1 MEDAAAGRATDLSVL
16 EWACRVVQ
24 RAKLSCD
31 LFFPRGA
38 VMNHTAGEVAE
49 YLRARIHGDAHAAVA
64 GVASPESAKPE
75 DLIYVDSAR
84 QVARAEASAA
94 RCVIATAGTM
104 VAGKT
109 VLEVEN
115 SKLAFAKAAA
125 WLLPSPPLR
134 PEIHPTA
141 IVAATARLAP
151 NIRVGPYAVI
161 EDEVEIGTGTAVDA
175 FCFLGR
181 GARVGQDCRL
191 HPRVTLYAGARL
203 GNAVEVH
210 SGAVIGGDG
219 FGYVFG
225 GGRHI
230 KFPQIGSVEIGD
242 DVEIGCNTTIDR
254 GSLETTEIAS
264 GVKIDNLVQ
273 VAHNVRIG
281 RNSVVAAQVGISGSC
296 TIGAQVLIG
305 GQVGIAPHCTLED
318 DAIIGAQ
325 AGIPSG
331 KTIRRGQTVWGTPA
345 RPFARFKEQYG
356 WLSRLPEL
364 AERVRKLEQEKTG
377 E

>member
-1 MEDAAAGRATDLSVL
+1 
-16 EWACRVVQ
+16 
-24 RAKLSCD
+24 
-31 LFFPRGA
+31 
-38 VMNHTAGEVAE
+38 MNHTVGEVAE
-49 YLRARIHGDAHAAVA
+49 YLRARIHGDSHAQVV
-64 GVASPESAKPE
+64 GVASPEGAKPE
-75 DLIYVDSAR
+75 DLIYVDSPR
-84 QVARAEASAA
+84 QTARAEASAA
-94 RCVIATAGTM
+94 RCVIVAAGTI

-109 VLEVEN
+109 ILEVEN
-115 SKLAFAKAAA
+115 PKLAFAKAAA

-151 NIRVGPYAVI
+151 NIRVGPYVVI
-161 EDEVEIGTGTAVDA
+161 EDEVEIGTGTAVEA

-181 GARVGQDCRL
+181 GARMGQDCRL

-203 GNAVEVH
+203 GNSVEVH

-219 FGYVFG
+219 FGYVYG
-225 GGRHI
+225 DGRHI

-242 DVEIGCNTTIDR
+242 DVEIGCNSTIDR
-254 GSLETTEIAS
+254 GSLEATQIAT

-273 VAHNVRIG
+273 VAHNVQIG

-356 WLSRLPEL
+356 WVSRLPEL
-364 AERVRKLEQEKTG
+364 AERVRKLERNDAG

>member
-1 MEDAAAGRATDLSVL
+1 MI
-16 EWACRVVQ
+16 
-24 RAKLSCD
+24 
-31 LFFPRGA
+31 
-38 VMNHTAGEVAE
+38 HTAGEVAE
-49 YLRARIHGDAHAAVA
+49 HLSAKILGDGHAPIS
-64 GVASPESAKPE
+64 GVANPESANAE
-75 DLIYVDSAR
+75 DLIYADSPR
-84 QVARAEASAA
+84 QVERAAASAA
-94 RCVIATAGTM
+94 RCVLAIRGADLS
-104 VAGKT
+104 GKT

-115 SKLAFAKAAA
+115 PKLAFAKAAA
-125 WLLPSPPLR
+125 WLLPRPPLR

-151 NIRVGPYAVI
+151 NIRVGPYVVI

-175 FCFLGR
+175 FCFVGRDARLGEN
-181 GARVGQDCRL
+181 CWL

-203 GNAVEVH
+203 ADRVEVH

-225 GGRHI
+225 DDRHI
-230 KFPQIGSVEIGD
+230 KFPQIGSVEIGN

-254 GSLETTEIAS
+254 GSLDATQIGT

-281 RNSVVAAQVGISGSC
+281 RNTVVAAQVGISGSC
-296 TIGAQVLIG
+296 TVGTQVLIG

-325 AGIPSG
+325 AGIPSN

-364 AERVRKLEQEKTG
+364 AERVRKLEEEKAV

>member
-1 MEDAAAGRATDLSVL
+1 VVRGFSATIHFS
-16 EWACRVVQ
+16 R
-24 RAKLSCD
+24 
-31 LFFPRGA
+31 RGA
-38 VMNHTAGEVAE
+38 GMTHTAGELAQ
-49 YLRARIHGDAHAAVA
+49 YLGAKIQRTAQAPISGLAN
-64 GVASPESAKPE
+64 PESAKAE
-75 DLIYVDSAR
+75 DLIYADSPR
-84 QVARAEASAA
+84 QVERAAASAA
-94 RCVIATAGTM
+94 ECVLAVPGTDLS
-104 VAGKT
+104 GKT
-109 VLEVEN
+109 ILAVEN
-115 SKLAFAKAAA
+115 PKLAFAKAGE
-125 WLLPSPPLR
+125 WLLPRPAVR

-141 IVAATARLAP
+141 IISATARLAP
-151 NIRVGPYAVI
+151 NIRIGPYVVI

-181 GARVGQDCRL
+181 RARVGENCWL
-191 HPRVTLYAGARL
+191 HPRVTLYSGARL
-203 GNAVEVH
+203 ADRVEIH

-225 GGRHI
+225 DGRHI
-230 KFPQIGSVEIGD
+230 KFPQIGSVEIGN

-254 GSLETTEIAS
+254 GSLDATQIGT

-281 RNSVVAAQVGISGSC
+281 RNSIIAAQVGVSGSC
-296 TIGAQVLIG
+296 TIGARVLLG

-364 AERVRKLEQEKTG
+364 AERVRKLEQAKTG

>member
-1 MEDAAAGRATDLSVL
+1 MIHS
-16 EWACRVVQ
+16 
-24 RAKLSCD
+24 
-31 LFFPRGA
+31 
-38 VMNHTAGEVAE
+38 AGEVAR
-49 YLRARIHGDAHAAVA
+49 YLGAKIHGDAQAPVSGIAN
-64 GVASPESAKPE
+64 PESAKAE
-75 DLIYVDSAR
+75 DLIYADSPR
-84 QVARAEASAA
+84 QVERAATSAA
-94 RCVIATAGTM
+94 DCVLAIPGTDLP
-104 VAGKT
+104 GKT
-109 VLEVEN
+109 VLEVQN
-115 SKLAFAKAAA
+115 PKLAFVKAAA
-125 WLLPSPPLR
+125 WLLPRPPLR

-151 NIRVGPYAVI
+151 DIRVGPYVVI

-181 GARVGQDCRL
+181 NARVGENCWL

-203 GNAVEVH
+203 ADRVEVH

-225 GGRHI
+225 DDRHI
-230 KFPQIGSVEIGD
+230 KFPQIGRVEIGN

-254 GSLETTEIAS
+254 GSLDATQIGT

-281 RNSVVAAQVGISGSC
+281 RNTVVAAQVGISGSC
-296 TIGAQVLIG
+296 TVGTQVLIG

-325 AGIPSG
+325 AGIPSN

-364 AERVRKLEQEKTG
+364 AERVRKLEEEKAV

>member
-1 MEDAAAGRATDLSVL
+1 MI
-16 EWACRVVQ
+16 
-24 RAKLSCD
+24 
-31 LFFPRGA
+31 
-38 VMNHTAGEVAE
+38 HTAGELAE
-49 YLRARIHGDAHAAVA
+49 YLSVKIHGDAHTSIF
-64 GVASPESAKPE
+64 GVASPESAKPD
-75 DLIYVDSAR
+75 DLIYADSPR
-84 QVARAEASAA
+84 QVERAAASVA
-94 RCVIATAGTM
+94 RCVLALLGTNLP
-104 VAGKT
+104 GKT
-109 VLEVEN
+109 ILEVEN
-115 SKLAFAKAAA
+115 PKLAFAKAAA
-125 WLLPSPPLR
+125 WLLPRPPLHT
-134 PEIHPTA
+134 EIHSTA

-151 NIRVGPYAVI
+151 NIRVGPYVVI
-161 EDEVEIGTGTAVDA
+161 EDEVEIGAGTNVEA

-181 GARVGQDCRL
+181 GAHVGEHCWL

-203 GNAVEVH
+203 ADRVEVH
-210 SGAVIGGDG
+210 TGAVIGGDG

-225 GGRHI
+225 DGRHI

-242 DVEIGCNTTIDR
+242 DVEIGCNSAIDR
-254 GSLETTEIAS
+254 GSLEATQIGS

-281 RNSVVAAQVGISGSC
+281 KNSVVAAQVGISGSC
-296 TIGAQVLIG
+296 TIGAQVMVG

-356 WLSRLPEL
+356 WLSRLPGL
-364 AERVRKLEQEKTG
+364 AERVRKLERTKTG

>member
-1 MEDAAAGRATDLSVL
+1 
-16 EWACRVVQ
+16 
-24 RAKLSCD
+24 
-31 LFFPRGA
+31 
-38 VMNHTAGEVAE
+38 MNHTAGELAE
-49 YLRARIHGDAHAAVA
+49 YLRARIQGDAHAPVV

-75 DLIYVDSAR
+75 DVIYVDSAR
-84 QVARAEASAA
+84 QMARAEASAA
-94 RCVIATAGTM
+94 RCVIAETGTILS
-104 VAGKT
+104 GKT
-109 VLEVEN
+109 VLEVGN
-115 SKLAFAKAAA
+115 PKLAFAMAAA
-125 WLLPSPPLR
+125 WLVPRPALR

-141 IVAATARLAP
+141 IVAATAKLAP
-151 NIRVGPYAVI
+151 NIRVGPYVVI
-161 EDEVEIGTGTAVDA
+161 EDDVEVGTGTAVDA

-181 GARVGQDCRL
+181 GARVGEDCRL

-225 GGRHI
+225 EGQHV

-254 GSLETTEIAS
+254 GSLEATQIAT

-305 GQVGIAPHCTLED
+305 GQVGIAPHCTLEEG
-318 DAIIGAQ
+318 AIIGAQ
-325 AGIPSG
+325 AGIPSN

-364 AERVRKLEQEKTG
+364 AERVRKLEQPKAG

>member
-1 MEDAAAGRATDLSVL
+1 MIHS
-16 EWACRVVQ
+16 
-24 RAKLSCD
+24 
-31 LFFPRGA
+31 A
-38 VMNHTAGEVAE
+38 VEVAQ
-49 YLRARIHGDAHAAVA
+49 YLGAKIHGDAQAPVS
-64 GVASPESAKPE
+64 GISNPESAKAE
-75 DLIYVDSAR
+75 DLIYADSPR
-84 QVARAEASAA
+84 QVERVAASAA
-94 RCVIATAGTM
+94 RCVIAEPATILP
-104 VAGKT
+104 GKT
-109 VLEVEN
+109 ILEVEN
-115 SKLAFAKAAA
+115 PKLAFAKAAA
-125 WLLPSPPLR
+125 WLLPRPPLR

-151 NIRVGPYAVI
+151 NIRVGPYVVI

-175 FCFLGR
+175 FCFVGR
-181 GARVGQDCRL
+181 GARVGENCWL

-203 GNAVEVH
+203 ADRVEVH

-225 GGRHI
+225 DDRHI
-230 KFPQIGSVEIGD
+230 KFPQIGSVEIGN

-254 GSLETTEIAS
+254 GSLDATQIGT

-281 RNSVVAAQVGISGSC
+281 RNTVVAAQVGISGSC
-296 TIGAQVLIG
+296 TVGTQVLIG

-325 AGIPSG
+325 AGIPSN

-364 AERVRKLEQEKTG
+364 AERVRKLEEEEAG

>member
-1 MEDAAAGRATDLSVL
+1 
-16 EWACRVVQ
+16 
-24 RAKLSCD
+24 
-31 LFFPRGA
+31 
-38 VMNHTAGEVAE
+38 MNHTAGELAE
-49 YLRARIHGDAHAAVA
+49 YLRAKIHGDGHAPVS

-75 DLIYVDSAR
+75 DLIYVDSPR
-84 QVARAEASAA
+84 QIARAETSAA
-94 RCVIATAGTM
+94 RCVIADVGAIL
-104 VAGKT
+104 AGKT
-109 VLEVEN
+109 VLEAEN
-115 SKLAFAKAAA
+115 PKLAFAKAAA
-125 WLLPSPPLR
+125 WLLPKPALR

-141 IVAATARLAP
+141 IVSPTARLAP
-151 NIRVGPYAVI
+151 NIRVGPYVVI
-161 EDEVEIGTGTAVDA
+161 EADVEIGAGTAVDA

-181 GARVGQDCRL
+181 GARVGADCRL

-225 GGRHI
+225 QGQHF
-230 KFPQIGSVEIGD
+230 KFPQVGSVEIGD

-254 GSLETTEIAS
+254 GSLEATQIAA

-296 TIGAQVLIG
+296 TIGAQVMIG

-325 AGIPSG
+325 AGIPSN

-364 AERVRKLEQEKTG
+364 AQRVRKLEQAKAG

>member
-1 MEDAAAGRATDLSVL
+1 MI
-16 EWACRVVQ
+16 
-24 RAKLSCD
+24 
-31 LFFPRGA
+31 
-38 VMNHTAGEVAE
+38 HTTGELAE
-49 YLRARIHGDAHAAVA
+49 YLSAKIHGDAQAQVS
-64 GVASPESAKPE
+64 GVASPESAKPD
-75 DLIYVDSAR
+75 DLIYADSLR
-84 QVARAEASAA
+84 QIERAAASAA
-94 RCVIATAGTM
+94 RCVLASPATNLL
-104 VAGKT
+104 GKT
-109 VLEVEN
+109 ILEVEN
-115 SKLAFAKAAA
+115 PKLAVAKAAA
-125 WLLPSPPLR
+125 WLLPKPPLR
-134 PEIHPTA
+134 PEIHATA
-141 IVAATARLAP
+141 IVSATARLAP
-151 NIRVGPYAVI
+151 NIRIGPYVVI
-161 EDEVEIGTGTAVDA
+161 EDEVEIGTGTNVEA

-181 GARVGQDCRL
+181 GARVGENCWL
-191 HPRVTLYAGARL
+191 HPRVTLYAGAKLADR
-203 GNAVEVH
+203 VEAH
-210 SGAVIGGDG
+210 TGAVIGGDG

-225 GGRHI
+225 DGRHI

-254 GSLETTEIAS
+254 GSLEATQIGT

-273 VAHNVRIG
+273 IAHNVRIG
-281 RNSVVAAQVGISGSC
+281 RNTVVAAQVGISGSC
-296 TIGAQVLIG
+296 TVGAQALIG

-364 AERVRKLEQEKTG
+364 AERVKKLEQAKTG

>member
-1 MEDAAAGRATDLSVL
+1 MI
-16 EWACRVVQ
+16 
-24 RAKLSCD
+24 
-31 LFFPRGA
+31 
-38 VMNHTAGEVAE
+38 HTTGELAE
-49 YLRARIHGDAHAAVA
+49 YLSAKIHGDAQAQVS
-64 GVASPESAKPE
+64 GVASPESAKPD
-75 DLIYVDSAR
+75 DLIYADSLR
-84 QVARAEASAA
+84 QIERAAASAA
-94 RCVIATAGTM
+94 RCVLASPATNLL
-104 VAGKT
+104 GKT
-109 VLEVEN
+109 ILEVEN
-115 SKLAFAKAAA
+115 PKLAFAKAAA
-125 WLLPSPPLR
+125 WLLPKPPLR
-134 PEIHPTA
+134 PEIHATA
-141 IVAATARLAP
+141 IVSATARLAP
-151 NIRVGPYAVI
+151 NIRIGPYVVI
-161 EDEVEIGTGTAVDA
+161 EDEVEIGTGTNVEA

-181 GARVGQDCRL
+181 GARVGENCWL
-191 HPRVTLYAGARL
+191 HPRVTLYAGAKLADR
-203 GNAVEVH
+203 VEAH
-210 SGAVIGGDG
+210 TGAVIGGDG

-225 GGRHI
+225 DGRHI

-254 GSLETTEIAS
+254 GSLEATQIGT

-273 VAHNVRIG
+273 IAHNVRIG
-281 RNSVVAAQVGISGSC
+281 RNTVVAAQVGISGSC
-296 TIGAQVLIG
+296 TVGAQALIG

-364 AERVRKLEQEKTG
+364 AERVKKLEQAKTC

>member
-1 MEDAAAGRATDLSVL
+1 
-16 EWACRVVQ
+16 
-24 RAKLSCD
+24 
-31 LFFPRGA
+31 
-38 VMNHTAGEVAE
+38 MNHTAGELAE
-49 YLRARIHGDAHAAVA
+49 YLRARIHGDAHARVA

-84 QVARAEASAA
+84 QIARAEASAA
-94 RCVIATAGTM
+94 HCVIAAAGTM

-115 SKLAFAKAAA
+115 PKLAFAKGAA
-125 WLLPSPPLR
+125 WLLPKPPLR
-134 PEIHPTA
+134 PEIHATA

-151 NIRVGPYAVI
+151 NIRVGPYVVI

-219 FGYVFG
+219 FGYVYG
-225 GGRHI
+225 DGLHI
-230 KFPQIGSVEIGD
+230 KFPQIGNVEIGD

-254 GSLETTEIAS
+254 GSLEATQIAT

-325 AGIPSG
+325 AGVPSG

-356 WLSRLPEL
+356 WVSRLPEL

>member
-1 MEDAAAGRATDLSVL
+1 
-16 EWACRVVQ
+16 
-24 RAKLSCD
+24 
-31 LFFPRGA
+31 
-38 VMNHTAGEVAE
+38 MNHTAGELAE
-49 YLRARIHGDAHAAVA
+49 YLRARIHGDSHAQVV
-64 GVASPESAKPE
+64 GVASPEGAKPE
-75 DLIYVDSAR
+75 DLIYVDSPR
-84 QVARAEASAA
+84 QTARAEASAA
-94 RCVIATAGTM
+94 RCVIVAAGTM
-104 VAGKT
+104 VAGKIM
-109 VLEVEN
+109 LEVEN
-115 SKLAFAKAAA
+115 PKLAFAKAAA

-151 NIRVGPYAVI
+151 NIRVGPYVVI

-203 GNAVEVH
+203 GNAGE
-210 SGAVIGGDG
+210 GG
-219 FGYVFG
+219 FGYVYG
-225 GGRHI
+225 DGLHL
-230 KFPQIGSVEIGD
+230 KFPQIGSVEISD

-254 GSLETTEIAS
+254 GSLEATQIAS

-364 AERVRKLEQEKTG
+364 AERVRKLEQAKTG

>member
-1 MEDAAAGRATDLSVL
+1 MI
-16 EWACRVVQ
+16 
-24 RAKLSCD
+24 
-31 LFFPRGA
+31 
-38 VMNHTAGEVAE
+38 HTAGELAE
-49 YLRARIHGDAHAAVA
+49 YLGAKIHGDAQVQVS

-75 DLIYVDSAR
+75 QLIYADSPR
-84 QVARAEASAA
+84 QLERAAGSAA
-94 RCVIATAGTM
+94 RCVLVTPGTNSS
-104 VAGKT
+104 GKT
-109 VLEVEN
+109 ILEVEN
-115 SKLAFAKAAA
+115 PKLGFAKAAA
-125 WLLPSPPLR
+125 WLLPKPALR

-151 NIRVGPYAVI
+151 NIRVGPYVVI
-161 EDEVEIGTGTAVDA
+161 EDEVEIGTGTNVEA

-181 GARVGQDCRL
+181 SARVGEHCWL

-203 GNAVEVH
+203 ADRVEVH
-210 SGAVIGGDG
+210 AGAVIGGDG

-225 GGRHI
+225 EGRHI

-242 DVEIGCNTTIDR
+242 DVEIGCNTAIDR
-254 GSLETTEIAS
+254 GSLEGTQIGT

-281 RNSVVAAQVGISGSC
+281 RNTVVAAQVGISGSC

-318 DAIIGAQ
+318 DTIIGAQ

-345 RPFARFKEQYG
+345 RPFARFKEQFG

-364 AERVRKLEQEKTG
+364 AERVRKLEQAKTG
-377 E
+377 D